1 MDCMNNMRK
10 IILAILLTN
19 IFVATYAQTSVHEFS
34 IQQCLDYAKKNS
46 SQVKNALLDLQIQQ
60 QSNKAITAGALPT
73 ISATGTTTDYFNI
86 PVQPVSDF
94 ITPAVYGVLVNQG
107 VKNGSGNPITLPTTN
122 PAVFPFSLYQ
132 KYSAGG
138 SLTLTQTL
146 FDGQVFIGLQ
156 ARKASI
162 DYYQKAIDITEEN
175 IAVNIYK
182 VYYQL
187 VVSKT
192 QMQQIDANISRAQK
206 LMHDASAMYQ
216 NGFSE
221 KLDVDKATVQL
232 ANLQTQKQSTQTT
245 IDNGY
250 LGLKYLMGM
259 PVKDSLALSD
269 NFTEDDLKNGVLDNT
284 NYKYDDRNDYQGLLL
299 NQKLNEYNVK
309 RYKYSYYPTLNLNA
323 SYQKNSYSNT
333 YNFFNKEGMWF
344 TTSYVGLTL
353 NVPIFSGFAKDANL
367 QKARLQLIQTQNQID
382 NLKNS
387 IDNDATQA
395 QNKFRSDI
403 STVDFQK
410 QNMKLAESVYDQ
422 TKKKYESG
430 LASNTDITNAQTDLI
445 TAQTNFIS
453 ALYDAVIAKVDYQ
466 KATGKLKY

>member
-1 MDCMNNMRK
+1 MNNMGK

-19 IFVATYAQTSVHEFS
+19 IFVATYAQPPAVHEFS

-46 SQVKNALLDLQIQQ
+46 VQVKNALLDLQIQQ
-60 QSNKAITAGALPT
+60 QSNKATTAGALPT
-73 ISATGTTTDYFNI
+73 ITAIGTTTAFFKTPVTLI
-86 PVQPVSDF
+86 PGGLFPGSTPGELTPVNFQP
-94 ITPAVYGVLVNQG
+94 
-107 VKNGSGNPITLPTTN
+107 
-122 PAVFPFSLYQ
+122 
-132 KYSAGG
+132 KYSAGAN
-138 SLTLTQTL
+138 LQLTQTL

-192 QMQQIDANISRAQK
+192 QIQQLDANITRADK
-206 LMHDASAMYQ
+206 LFHDTKALFD
-216 NGFSE
+216 NGFQE

-250 LGLKYLMGM
+250 FGLKYLMGM
-259 PVKDSLALSD
+259 PIKDSLVLTD
-269 NFTEDDLKNGVLDNT
+269 NFTEDDLKNGILENT
-284 NYKYDDRNDYQGLLL
+284 NYKYDDRNDYQGLQL
-299 NQKLNEYNVK
+299 NKKLNEYNVK
-309 RYKYSYYPTLNLNA
+309 RYKYVYYPVVSLTG
-323 SYQKNSYSNT
+323 SYQQNAYANA
-333 YNFFNKEGMWF
+333 YNFFGKDGAWY
-344 TTSYVGLTL
+344 TTSYAGLNI
-353 NVPIFSGFAKDANL
+353 NVPIFSGFAKNANL
-367 QKARLQLIQTQNQID
+367 QKARLQLTQVQNQID
-382 NLKNS
+382 NLKIS
-387 IDNDATQA
+387 IDNDVAQA

-445 TAQTNFIS
+445 SAQTNFIN